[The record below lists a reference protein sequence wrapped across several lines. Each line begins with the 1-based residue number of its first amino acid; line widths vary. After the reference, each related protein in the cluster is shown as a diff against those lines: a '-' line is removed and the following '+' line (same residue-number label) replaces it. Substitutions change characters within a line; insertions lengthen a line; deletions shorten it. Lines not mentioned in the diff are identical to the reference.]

1 MIDFTSLSHL
11 CYVLEYLKS
20 HSSVKI
26 RRQKPAYLEYNI
38 PNLIICPQNEVIKK
52 TLGIYMLSPDQP
64 LPTDDEVLYC
74 TERTSAEQLELFWKR
89 LLSYGATN
97 DKAENVTGVD
107 RQEAE
112 SNDTQKI
119 YCLMNVQDLLYDQA
133 LQAQRSFDRL
143 LTEHEG
149 TNAKPFVLC
158 LICAAEKEDKSIFV
172 TSFSRYKRNI
182 PQTSVSS
189 ESEIT
194 AYLAR
199 HLAFN
204 VPQNKLAG
212 IENDNLSARI
222 ITSNSSG
229 VGKSF
234 YVSRLIEQ
242 AKETNQGINNC
253 CISIKKPTLPLDD
266 AVEQMKAY
274 ELEFKQNCMVEGAAA
289 IYHVDI
295 AYEVWYNVDYF
306 LFNLLCLGVLHN
318 GNGTIFR
325 RSPRDLFLFEIMA
338 PKLQAKSEQTT
349 TAIDNNGDE
358 QQARLK
364 PLHSVMEVL
373 PTLRCLTPVETLQV
387 LTNQNELKA
396 DICPMLF
403 DEKTLQ
409 SHLIQRPCQY
419 LECFKRLN
427 SFEAFTY
434 PGGAHI
440 SAKKCLELLIS
451 HIENTNPSWSEVIH
465 FASFLNTQLMDCEK
479 SPFCNVAL
487 IGNDLPGFKT
497 FVVKFMIQ
505 MSHDFALRS
514 LNISDCSTFKMNMNN
529 QAEFQ
534 LHQLS
539 MRRRW
544 ETEPHPYL

>member
-1 MIDFTSLSHL
+1 
-11 CYVLEYLKS
+11 
-20 HSSVKI
+20 
-26 RRQKPAYLEYNI
+26 
-38 PNLIICPQNEVIKK
+38 
-52 TLGIYMLSPDQP
+52 MLSPDQP

-89 LLSYGATN
+89 LLGYGDVITTGKEE
-97 DKAENVTGVD
+97 KAAGVD
-107 RQEAE
+107 KEEPNKDA
-112 SNDTQKI
+112 QKI

-143 LTEHEG
+143 FTEREG

-172 TSFSRYKRNI
+172 TSFSRHKRNI
-182 PQTSVSS
+182 PQMSVSS
-189 ESEIT
+189 ESELT
-194 AYLAR
+194 AYLAK
-199 HLAFN
+199 HFAFN
-204 VPQNKLAG
+204 VAHNKLAG
-212 IENDNLSARI
+212 IEKDNISARI
-222 ITSNSSG
+222 ITSDSGG
-229 VGKSF
+229 VGKSL
-234 YVSRLIEQ
+234 YVSRLVERAKQ
-242 AKETNQGINNC
+242 ANQDVNSC

-274 ELEFKQNCMVEGAAA
+274 EVQFNFDGMLEDATA
-289 IYHVDI
+289 IYHIDI

-318 GNGTIFR
+318 DKGKIFR
-325 RSPRDLFLFEIMA
+325 RSPRDLFLIEIMA
-338 PKLQAKSEQTT
+338 PKLQAKSEQAT

-409 SHLIQRPCQY
+409 SHVIQRPCQY
-419 LECFKRLN
+419 LECLNRLN

-434 PGGAHI
+434 PGAHI
-440 SAKKCLELLIS
+440 AAKQCLELLIS
-451 HIENTNPSWSEVIH
+451 HIENTNPTWSEVTH

-479 SPFCNVAL
+479 SSFCDVTL
-487 IGNDLPGFKT
+487 VGEDLPGFKT

-514 LNISDCSTFKMNMNN
+514 LNISDCSTLKMNKNN

-534 LHQLS
+534 LDQLS

-544 ETEPHPYL
+544 ESEPHPYL